1 MLKNCF
7 LVLIFAG
14 LVYALPVS
22 SVAQD
27 SGSGDQKSA
36 TAGGPEH
43 GHFDPAKRADRLATQ
58 LQLSSDQKAKLE
70 DILKSEQ
77 SQMQNLRSDSSVS
90 REDRH
95 SKMMDIHRTSDDQI
109 RALLNAD
116 QQKKWDAM
124 QEKRQQ
130 RMGRHHHGGQQPG
143 ETAPS
148 SEQPK

>member
-77 SQMQNLRSDSSVS
+77 SQMQNLRADSSLS
-90 REDRH
+90 RQDRH
-95 SKMMDIHRTSDDQI
+95 SKMMDIHKTSDDQI

-124 QEKRQQ
+124 KEQRQE
-130 RMGRHHHGGQQPG
+130 RMGRHHRGGEQPG
-143 ETAPS
+143 TTAPS
-148 SEQPK
+148 SEEPK